1 MMNKAIL
8 KQAQKMQQQLAKIQE
23 ELESATVEASAGG
36 GAVTAVVS
44 GQQKLLSIRISPEAV
59 DAEDIG
65 LLEDM
70 VQAAVN
76 EALEKAKAMAA
87 QRLSAVTG
95 GLSIPGL
102 L

>member
-44 GQQKLLSIRISPEAV
+44 GQQRLLSIKISPEAV

-76 EALEKAKAMAA
+76 EALEKAKALAA

>member
-8 KQAQKMQQQLAKIQE
+8 KQAQKMQQQLAKIQD